1 MKKTIKLTESKIR
14 EMIAESVRKAIN
26 ESENDAWAE
35 YDTEKFFDDFSPT
48 SKRAYLK
55 SREYANKLPNE
66 EFNGWADDLKD
77 ELDKS
82 WKDTKDIEKYEKMAD
97 TRPLHRKGSLNRV
110 GMDENVIRKFV
121 SESIRKIIKEEIDTG
136 QVPSASERHSTSPSA
151 PEIRKKLRLLRNKIS
166 DYEEEGKDTS
176 DLKKQINKL
185 KKEAGFCESTNRIQ
199 NIVSES
205 IKKVLNEKWY
215 PEEEDDISDYS
226 FGMIAKL
233 TTRSDFELDEET
245 IAKLENINDENV
257 EFEDSYVSVMVRNV
271 VVSCDQYGYCSITIE
286 CAVSAPDMPINE
298 IEQEVEEILWYW
310 FEEKTGERLATGFD
324 WDSEDTVFD
333 RRSRNK

>member
-14 EMIAESVRKAIN
+14 EMIAESVRKAMN

-97 TRPLHRKGSLNRV
+97 SRPLHRKGSLNRAFN
-110 GMDENVIRKFV
+110 ESRV
-121 SESIRKIIKEEIDTG
+121 SQII
-136 QVPSASERHSTSPSA
+136 
-151 PEIRKKLRLLRNKIS
+151 
-166 DYEEEGKDTS
+166 
-176 DLKKQINKL
+176 
-185 KKEAGFCESTNRIQ
+185 
-199 NIVSES
+199 SES